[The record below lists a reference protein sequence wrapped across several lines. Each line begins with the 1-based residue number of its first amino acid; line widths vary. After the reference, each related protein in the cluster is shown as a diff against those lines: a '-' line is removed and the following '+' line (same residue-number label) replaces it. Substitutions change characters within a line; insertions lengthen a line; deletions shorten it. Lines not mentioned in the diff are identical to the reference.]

1 LIDSLRPVVQAVHTF
16 SSILGEAASF
26 VGSTHSILLVGSY
39 LYPSLQV
46 PFTSLWT
53 HDAQT
58 DSWAA
63 YASEKASLLSALHT
77 VPNVYFLSG
86 DQHEFAAIEFNPLS
100 EVGAGAHVVRE
111 LSTSPLSMF

>member
-1 LIDSLRPVVQAVHTF
+1 MS
-16 SSILGEAASF
+16 
-26 VGSTHSILLVGSY
+26 
-39 LYPSLQV
+39 V

-63 YASEKASLLSALHT
+63 YTSEIASLLSALHT
-77 VPNVYFLSG
+77 APNVYLLSG

-100 EVGAGAHVVRE
+100 EVGVGAHIV
-111 LSTSPLSMF
+111 